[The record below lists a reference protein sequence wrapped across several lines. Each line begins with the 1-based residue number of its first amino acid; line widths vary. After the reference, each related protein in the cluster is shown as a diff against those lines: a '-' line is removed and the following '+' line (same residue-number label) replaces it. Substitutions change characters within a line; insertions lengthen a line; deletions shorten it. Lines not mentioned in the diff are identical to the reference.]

1 MSFDPNNQRKIT
13 MKMRLSVLAAL
24 AGWLC
29 AGASG
34 AVAQEAPVKGG
45 TLNMIAQP
53 EPPVLMVGLNTQGPT
68 LYVGGQIYQSLL
80 TYGTDL
86 KPLPSLAKSWVIS
99 DDGLTYTFTLQD
111 NVKWHDGKPFSADD
125 VVFTADKFLREAHPR
140 WRLIATTYVESIT
153 APAPN
158 QVVFKLKTPF
168 SAFISAFELSSF
180 PIIPKHLYEGT
191 DYRTNP
197 ANQTPIGTG
206 PFKLKEWKR
215 GSYIHLVRNEDY
227 WKPGKPYLD
236 ELYFRIIPDS
246 ASRAVAFEKGTVD
259 VLRGGDVEGFE
270 VRRLVKLPEVEN
282 TTSGWEN
289 YAPLVFMQ
297 MNQRTLPFSDKRVRQ
312 AIMHAIDREFIVKN
326 VFFGLGKVATGPFA
340 SSTMYYTPDVPA
352 YPFDLPKAKKLLA
365 NAGIKPGDYTIRLM
379 PLPYG
384 AAWDRMSEYIK
395 QQIEQLGFKVV
406 IQGVDAGGWS
416 QKLADFD
423 FDLTFNF
430 TYQYGDPA
438 LGVAR
443 HYLSNNVVKGT
454 PYGNNQNYLNPKV
467 DELFATA
474 AGAVSKDVATRA
486 YTEAQKVLVDD
497 VALGWLYEMQN
508 VTINRK
514 KVKNLVR
521 TGIGLNESMDE
532 AWISK

>member
-1 MSFDPNNQRKIT
+1 MSFDLNNQRKIT

-86 KPLPSLAKSWVIS
+86 KPLPSLAKSWAIS

-236 ELYFRIIPDS
+236 ELYSASFRIPPRAQWLS
-246 ASRAVAFEKGTVD
+246 RRALSTFFAAATSRASR
-259 VLRGGDVEGFE
+259 
-270 VRRLVKLPEVEN
+270 
-282 TTSGWEN
+282 
-289 YAPLVFMQ
+289 
-297 MNQRTLPFSDKRVRQ
+297 
-312 AIMHAIDREFIVKN
+312 
-326 VFFGLGKVATGPFA
+326 FA
-340 SSTMYYTPDVPA
+340 GS
-352 YPFDLPKAKKLLA
+352 
-365 NAGIKPGDYTIRLM
+365 
-379 PLPYG
+379 
-384 AAWDRMSEYIK
+384 
-395 QQIEQLGFKVV
+395 
-406 IQGVDAGGWS
+406 
-416 QKLADFD
+416 
-423 FDLTFNF
+423 
-430 TYQYGDPA
+430 
-438 LGVAR
+438 
-443 HYLSNNVVKGT
+443 
-454 PYGNNQNYLNPKV
+454 
-467 DELFATA
+467 
-474 AGAVSKDVATRA
+474 
-486 YTEAQKVLVDD
+486 
-497 VALGWLYEMQN
+497 
-508 VTINRK
+508 
-514 KVKNLVR
+514 
-521 TGIGLNESMDE
+521 
-532 AWISK
+532 

>member
-1 MSFDPNNQRKIT
+1 
-13 MKMRLSVLAAL
+13 MRRRIGLLAAAL
-24 AGWLC
+24 GMLC
-29 AGASG
+29 AGAMGS
-34 AVAQEAPVKGG
+34 AVAQETPVKGG

-53 EPPVLMVGLNTQGPT
+53 EPPMLMVGLNTQGPT

-86 KPLPSLAKSWVIS
+86 KPLPSLAKSWEVS
-99 DDGLTYTFTLQD
+99 EDGLTYTFTLQD

-125 VVFTADKFLREAHPR
+125 VLFTANEFLRESHPR
-140 WRLIATTYVESIT
+140 WRYIANTYVEGVTS
-153 APAPN
+153 PAPN
-158 QVVFKLKTPF
+158 QVVFKLKEPF
-168 SAFISAFELSSF
+168 SAFLHAFELSSF
-180 PIIPKHLYEGT
+180 PIIPKHIYDGT

-236 ELYFRIIPDS
+236 DLYFRIIPDS

-270 VRRLVKLPEVEN
+270 VRRLVKLPDVES

-289 YAPLVFMQ
+289 YAPLVFME
-297 MNQRTLPFSDKRVRQ
+297 MNLREMPFSDKRVRQ
-312 AIMHAIDREFIVKN
+312 AIMHAIDRNFIVN
-326 VFFGLGKVATGPFA
+326 NIFFGLGKPATGPF
-340 SSTMYYTPDVPA
+340 SSTTLYYSDDVPA
-352 YPFDLPKAKKLLA
+352 YPYDLEKAKKILA
-365 NAGIKPGDYTIRLM
+365 DAEIKPQDYTIRLM

-384 AAWDRMSEYIK
+384 AMWDRMAEYIT
-395 QQIEQLGFKVV
+395 QQIEQLGFNVT

-416 QKLADFD
+416 QKLSDFD

-443 HYLSNNVVKGT
+443 HYLSSNVVKGT

-467 DELFATA
+467 DELFAEA
-474 AGAVSKDVATRA
+474 AGAVSEDVAAKA
-486 YTEAQKVLVDD
+486 YAEVQKILVDD
-497 VALGWLYEMQN
+497 VALGWLYEMHN
-508 VTINRK
+508 VTIHRNNI
-514 KVKNLVR
+514 KNLVT
-521 TGIGLNESMDE
+521 TGIGLNHYMDE
-532 AWISK
+532 VWIAK

>member
-1 MSFDPNNQRKIT
+1 MVVIDRRSMLT
-13 MKMRLSVLAAL
+13 GAAGLIL
-24 AGWLC
+24 AGTV
-29 AGASG
+29 G
-34 AVAQEAPVKGG
+34 AVAQETPVKGG
-45 TLNMIAQP
+45 VLNMIAQP
-53 EPPVLMVGLNTQGPT
+53 EPPMLMVGLNTQGPT

-86 KPLPSLAKSWVIS
+86 KPLPSLAKSWVVAE
-99 DDGLTYTFTLQD
+99 DGLTYTFTLQD

-158 QVVFKLKTPF
+158 QVVFKLNKPF
-168 SAFISAFELSSF
+168 SAFLHAFELSSF
-180 PIIPKHLYEGT
+180 PIIPKHLYDGT

-227 WKPGKPYLD
+227 WKPGQPYLD

-270 VRRLVKLPEVEN
+270 VRRLVKLKGVEN

-289 YAPLVFMQ
+289 YAPLVFME
-297 MNQRTLPFSDKRVRQ
+297 MNQRTMPFSDKNVRK

-326 VFFGLGKVATGPFA
+326 IFFGLGKVATGPFA
-340 SSTMYYTPDVPA
+340 STTLYYSSDVPA
-352 YPFDLPKAKKLLA
+352 YPFDMAKAKKLLA
-365 NAGIKPGDYTIRLM
+365 DAKVNPADYSIRLM

-384 AAWDRMSEYIK
+384 AAWDRMAEYIK
-395 QQIEQLGFKVV
+395 QQIAQLGFK
-406 IQGVDAGGWS
+406 IAITGVDAGGWS
-416 QKLADFD
+416 QKMSDFD
-423 FDLTFNF
+423 FDLSFNF

-443 HYLSNNVVKGT
+443 HYLSNNIIKGT
-454 PYGNNQNYLNPKV
+454 PYGNNEHYINPKV
-467 DELFATA
+467 DELFNLA
-474 AGAVSKDVATRA
+474 AGAVTEDVAAKA
-486 YTEAQKVLVDD
+486 YAEAQKIIVDD

-508 VTINRK
+508 VTIYRN
-514 KVKNLVR
+514 KVKNLVK
-521 TGIGLNESMDE
+521 TGIGLNQYMDE
-532 AWISK
+532 VWIAK

>member
-1 MSFDPNNQRKIT
+1 MFQVTR
-13 MKMRLSVLAAL
+13 RSVLAAGMVL
-24 AGWLC
+24 ASTL
-29 AGASG
+29 GAT
-34 AVAQEAPVKGG
+34 AQETPIKGG
-45 TLNMIAQP
+45 VLNMIAQP
-53 EPPVLMVGLNTQGPT
+53 EPPILMVGLNTQGPT

-80 TYGTDL
+80 TYGKDL
-86 KPLPSLAKSWVIS
+86 QPLPSLAKSWAVS
-99 DDGLTYTFTLQD
+99 PDGLTYTFTLQD

-125 VVFTADKFLREAHPR
+125 VVFTADKFLRESHPR
-140 WRLIATTYVESIT
+140 WRLIAATYVESIT
-153 APAPN
+153 SPASN
-158 QVVFKLKTPF
+158 QVVFKLKSPF
-168 SAFISAFELSSF
+168 SAFLYAFELSSF
-180 PIIPKHLYEGT
+180 PIIPKHLYDGT

-270 VRRLVKLPEVEN
+270 VRRLVKLKDVES
-282 TTSGWEN
+282 TTSGWEV
-289 YAPLVFMQ
+289 YGPLVFMQ
-297 MNQRTLPFSDKRVRQ
+297 LNQRKMPFSDKNVRK
-312 AIMHAIDREFIVKN
+312 ALMHAIDREFIVKN
-326 VFFGLGKVATGPFA
+326 IFFGLGKAATGPFA
-340 SSTMYYTPDVPA
+340 STTLYYTPEVTA
-352 YPFDLPKAKKLLA
+352 YPFDMAKAKKLLA
-365 NAGIKPGDYTIRLM
+365 DAGINPGDYSVNLM

-384 AAWDRMSEYIK
+384 AAWDRMAEYIK
-395 QQIEQLGFKVV
+395 QQIAQLGFKIN

-416 QKLADFD
+416 QKLSDFD

-430 TYQYGDPA
+430 TYQYGEPA

-467 DELFATA
+467 DALFAEGA
-474 AGAVSKDVATRA
+474 SAVSKDVATKA
-486 YTEAQKVLVDD
+486 YTEAQKILVDD
-497 VALGWLYEMQN
+497 VALSWLYEMQN

-514 KVKNLVR
+514 KVKNLVN
-521 TGIGLNESMDE
+521 TGIGLNQYMDE
-532 AWISK
+532 VWISK